1 MWYVE
6 IIGVIASIIILV
18 SFATNNVRKIRI
30 YNIVGSVIMIVY
42 GLLIGSISTP
52 LLNVCMIIL
61 QVYKLK
67 KETRRK

>member
-6 IIGVIASIIILV
+6 IIGVIASIIIIV
-18 SFATNNVRKIRI
+18 SFATNNIRKIRI

-42 GLLIGSISTP
+42 GLLISSISTP

>member
-6 IIGVIASIIILV
+6 IIGVIASIIIIV
-18 SFATNNVRKIRI
+18 SFTTNNIRKIRI

-42 GLLIGSISTP
+42 GLLISSISTP